1 MVRDIVKNNN
11 IPIIIEVIKLDNV
24 IKPNNFA
31 THSIIKGKTAR
42 INIIKDEK
50 YHNNYYLIG
59 ILPLLTTTVV
69 AKAKTI
75 EKTSKSILKETDIIY
90 TSLF

>member
-11 IPIIIEVIKLDNV
+11 IPIITEVIKSDNV
-24 IKPNNFA
+24 IKPNNSV

-50 YHNNYYLIG
+50 YHNNEYLIG
-59 ILPLLTTTVV
+59 ILPLLTITVV
-69 AKAKTI
+69 TKPKQ
-75 EKTSKSILKETDIIY
+75 
-90 TSLF
+90 